1 MRGIL
6 TLTVLGALA
15 LTGCSRTLE
24 APSDQGVCY
33 AMATLKDG
41 NVRFNAL
48 ASKVPDLEHCAAAL
62 EGMRVRFNQLGA
74 SNRELTGAYQ
84 GQFIFLQPEGVFT
97 SSRYSGIRYPFLVR
111 TGDGRLAAPGAVQ

>member
-1 MRGIL
+1 MRKTLAL
-6 TLTVLGALA
+6 TAVCALA
-15 LTGCSRTLE
+15 LSGCAKTLE

-48 ASKVPDLEHCAAAL
+48 ASKVPDLEHCAADL
-62 EGMRVRFNQLGA
+62 EAMRVRFNQLGA
-74 SNRELTGAYQ
+74 SNKELTGAYQ

-111 TGDGRLAAPGAVQ
+111 TGDGRLAPPGAVQ